1 MSQEKINHPGIA
13 AVLSFVFNGLGQIY
27 NGQILKGLGII
38 FLSSISML
46 ILILGSILLAFWLLG
61 RAFFGGQLITGLI
74 LFVIGLIFI
83 CILGIYSIIDS
94 YRVASNR

>member
-1 MSQEKINHPGIA
+1 
-13 AVLSFVFNGLGQIY
+13 LF
-27 NGQILKGLGII
+27 
-38 FLSSISML
+38 
-46 ILILGSILLAFWLLG
+46 AFWLLG